1 MSKLEINLG
10 DTDLISDISLLIEQ
24 SQRHI
29 ATQANSALTQLF
41 WQIGKRIND
50 EILLN
55 KRADYGKQIVVTVA
69 RQLEIKYGRS
79 FSDRNLRRMMQFA
92 TVFNDFKIVTPLA
105 TQLSWSHFIELFP
118 LKSTEAKLYYTPKA
132 QKLHQL
138 LIEAKERI
146 DRHTLNA

>member
-1 MSKLEINLG
+1 MSKLEINHG

-69 RQLEIKYGRS
+69 RQLETKYGRS

-118 LKSTEAKLYYTPKA
+118 LKSTEAKLYYAPKA

-146 DRHTLNA
+146 VRNTLNA